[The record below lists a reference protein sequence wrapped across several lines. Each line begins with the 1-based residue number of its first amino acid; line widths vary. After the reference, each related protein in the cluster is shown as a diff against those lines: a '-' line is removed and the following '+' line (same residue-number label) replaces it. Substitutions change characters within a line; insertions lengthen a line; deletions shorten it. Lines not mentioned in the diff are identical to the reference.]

1 MSLQGDYMVITDFSI
16 SGPLTYSDLP
26 DDEAMKWASTMDVH
40 SVPSFKE
47 KLTYAG
53 YNDVDVHY
61 ILCGKDKII
70 APEHQ
75 QAMIGLV
82 EQSSGQ
88 APTVHKLE
96 SDHCPVVTHQEELAS
111 IVKTVLSSKA

>member
-1 MSLQGDYMVITDFSI
+1 MVITDPSE
-16 SGPLTYSDLP
+16 SGPLTFGDLP
-26 DDEAMKWASTMDVH
+26 EAEALKWAESMNVH
-40 SVPSFKE
+40 SVPSFSE

-61 ILCGKDKII
+61 ILCEKDKII

-75 QAMIGLV
+75 QAMIGMI

-88 APTVHKLE
+88 APTVHKIN
-96 SDHCPVVTHQEELAS
+96 SDHAPTVSHPDELAKIVKS
-111 IVKTVLSSKA
+111 IVKGSD

>member
-1 MSLQGDYMVITDFSI
+1 MLSQGDYMVITDFTI
-16 SGPLTYSDLP
+16 SGPLTFSDLP
-26 DDEAMKWASTMDVH
+26 EAESIKWASDMGVH
-40 SVPSFKE
+40 SVTSFQE

-53 YNDVDVHY
+53 YNDVEVHY
-61 ILCGKDKII
+61 IFCGKDKII

-75 QAMIGLV
+75 QAMIGLI

-88 APTVHKLE
+88 APTVHKIE

-111 IVKTVLSSKA
+111 IVKTILS